1 MTPNRLPS
9 PQTSSASPRHL
20 RILIATATGTA
31 IGLMGLSRIASHAP
45 SNPTEPEDPAHLSE
59 SRLAHGEGSPTEAT
73 ETPGPIDRPEE
84 TQTRSDGGPTDG
96 DPGSAEVE
104 GILARLTSLLATFGS
119 EESRGRILPEQAQ
132 AWRTGL
138 LELAAQGSGAI
149 PAIRRFL
156 EAGTDLVFDAELRD
170 AVGHPSARTGLMQ
183 ALRGIGGPEAAAA
196 MGATL
201 DTARS
206 PQEIALLAKGLE
218 EAEPGLH
225 RDRILEVAQG
235 RLTAAAA
242 AAGADSP
249 ADVAPL
255 FEVLAHYG
263 RAESSDALESA
274 AARWK
279 YYATSAL
286 GALPE
291 GAGVPSLIRLA
302 DPRAPGGN
310 RLQALQVL
318 AELAPVHEAA
328 RDYLLAQAGSDAI
341 AAEHWS
347 YLRQPLSG
355 NRYFVAD
362 AVLTEYP
369 PVADW
374 TEIQTLHIR
383 AGNQTLHSIPV
394 DSSRSPDG
402 IQRHLALIDQLLGS
416 ARSPLAQT
424 SLRSARQALEER
436 MQRAVAGQPAFLS
449 ENP

>member
-1 MTPNRLPS
+1 
-9 PQTSSASPRHL
+9 
-20 RILIATATGTA
+20 LIATATGTA
-31 IGLMGLSRIASHAP
+31 IGLMALSRIATQSLAVP
-45 SNPTEPEDPAHLSE
+45 AEPEDPTPMSEAHL
-59 SRLAHGEGSPTEAT
+59 AH
-73 ETPGPIDRPEE
+73 
-84 TQTRSDGGPTDG
+84 DGGTRTAAPETRAGG
-96 DPGSAEVE
+96 DPPQSAETSSDAMPAEEESQRAELE
-104 GILARLTSLLATFGS
+104 GILTGLTSLLAAFGS
-119 EESRGRILPEQAQ
+119 EASRDNLSLERAE

-138 LELAAQGSGAI
+138 LQLSAQGSR
-149 PAIRRFL
+149 AIRPIRRLL
-156 EAGTDLVFDAELRD
+156 EEGTDLVFDAEFRD
-170 AVGHPSARTGLMQ
+170 AVGHPSARTGLIQ

-196 MGATL
+196 MRATL
-201 DTARS
+201 DTTRS
-206 PQEIALLAKGLE
+206 PQEVALLAKGLE
-218 EAEPGLH
+218 ETEPNLH

-235 RLTAAAA
+235 HLAAAA
-242 AAGADSP
+242 AAASADSP
-249 ADVAPL
+249 ADVAPI

-263 RAESSDALESA
+263 RAESAEALESA

-286 GALPE
+286 GGLPE
-291 GAGVPSLIRLA
+291 GAGVPALIRLA
-302 DPRAPGGN
+302 DPRTPGGH

-318 AELAPVHEAA
+318 TELAPVNDAA
-328 RDYLLAQAGSDAI
+328 RDYLVAQAGSDAI

-383 AGNQTLHSIPV
+383 TGNQTLHSIPG
-394 DSSRSPDG
+394 DASRSPEG
-402 IQRHLALIDQLLGS
+402 IQRHLDLIDQLLGS
-416 ARSPLAQT
+416 AQSPLARS
-424 SLRSARQALEER
+424 SLRSARQVLEER